1 MNHSVCCHLSPGAV
15 QELVRGD
22 WPNLEELLIGKN
34 SSMKFVIN
42 NLGMKNADN

>member
-1 MNHSVCCHLSPGAV
+1 MNSSVNCHINPNAV
-15 QELVRGD
+15 RELASGD